1 MLICQSRSPILW
13 LLPNSLILSLIST
26 SYGYIIQE
34 WKAVFTHLAILPI
47 LCLWV
52 MLKQAKECQGLSGA
66 TTSSKITV
74 NGNCSHEIK
83 RCLLFERKYM
93 KNLGRI
99 LKSRYITL
107 MTKVCIFKAMSFP
120 VVMYGCKSWS
130 IKNAE
135 CWRTDAF
142 KLWWELRKRK

>member
-13 LLPNSLILSLIST
+13 LLPNSPILSLIST

-52 MLKQAKECQGLSGA
+52 MLKQAKEGHGLSGA

-83 RCLLFERKYM
+83 RYLLFERKYM